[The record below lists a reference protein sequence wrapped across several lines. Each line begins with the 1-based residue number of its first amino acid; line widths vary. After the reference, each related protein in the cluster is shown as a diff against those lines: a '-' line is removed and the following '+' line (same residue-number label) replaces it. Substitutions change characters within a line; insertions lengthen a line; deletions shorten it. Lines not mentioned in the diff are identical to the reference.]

1 MLAWKSL
8 YHLSPTMM
16 SGTYAA
22 KHPALMILDNHDNH
36 VFCCNTFVYAQRRCK
51 KILLHVIVVNNH
63 NHNPAKLL
71 TGIVQNQSTKNKLA
85 KFT

>member
-22 KHPALMILDNHDNH
+22 KRLSMHKEDAKRYC
-36 VFCCNTFVYAQRRCK
+36 F
-51 KILLHVIVVNNH
+51 VIVVNNH